1 MQKAKTVVQ
10 VLLGP
15 EAKDYSQ
22 IAKKER
28 PLHSLGLSR
37 PFYNM

>member
-1 MQKAKTVVQ
+1 MLQ

-22 IAKKER
+22 IAKKEHLEDSKVTLR
-28 PLHSLGLSR
+28 KAPWL
-37 PFYNM
+37 Y